1 MEYRKLGRTGMMVS
15 AISLGCEHLQGKDYE
30 TVKTVIDAALD
41 GGINFMDVFMSEP
54 QVRTDIGKALEGR
67 REQVI
72 IQGHIGSCWVDGQ
85 YKVSRD
91 MNEITVAF
99 DDLLERLQTD
109 YIDIGFLHF
118 VDKET
123 DWDTLAESE
132 MMKYALDLKEKGIIR
147 AIGMS
152 SHNAITAKK
161 AVDTGLIDVLM
172 FSLNPAYDLV
182 PKERDMTEIFTEVIE
197 GKQQD
202 FSSLTLEPAR
212 AELYRACEEKGVA
225 ITVMKTLAMGTLLSA
240 ERSPLGVALTEAQ
253 CIHYALS
260 RPAVAAVMVGMQ
272 RISDVENAVKYWEI
286 PENERDHSEVLASL
300 GMFNAYGRCMYCNHC
315 LPCPAKIDIA
325 AVNKYLDLVELDKK
339 PADTVKEHYAVLE
352 NTASACMECGAC
364 EKRCPFDVKVI
375 ENMKHATE
383 VFGN

>member
-1 MEYRKLGRTGMMVS
+1 MEYRKLGKTGMEVS
-15 AISLGCEHLQGKDYE
+15 AISLGCEHLQGKDYN
-30 TVKTVIDAALD
+30 TIKTVIDAALD
-41 GGINFMDVFMSEP
+41 CGINFMDVFMSEP

-67 REQVI
+67 RDKVI

-91 MNEITVAF
+91 MEEITVAF
-99 DDLLERLQTD
+99 EDLLERLQTD
-109 YIDIGFLHF
+109 YIDVGFLHF

-123 DWDTLAESE
+123 DWDTLENSE
-132 MMKYALDLKEKGIIR
+132 MMQYAISLKEKGVIR

-152 SHNAITAKK
+152 SHNAVTAKK

-182 PKERDMTEIFTEVIE
+182 PKDRDMTEIFTEVIE
-197 GKQQD
+197 GKEQD
-202 FSSLTLEPAR
+202 FSNLTLEPAR
-212 AELYRACEEKGVA
+212 AELYRTCEEKGVA

-260 RPAVAAVMVGMQ
+260 RPAVSAVMVGMQ
-272 RISDVENAVKYWEI
+272 KISDVENAVRYWEI
-286 PENERDHSEVLASL
+286 PESERDHSQILASL
-300 GMFNAYGRCMYCNHC
+300 GMFNADGRCMYCNHC
-315 LPCPAKIDIA
+315 LPCPSKIDIA
-325 AVNKYLDLVELDKK
+325 AVNKYLDLVELDKM

-364 EKRCPFDVKVI
+364 EKRCPFKVKVI
-375 ENMKHATE
+375 ENMRRAATI
-383 VFGN
+383 FRK